1 MLLSVTLCYRVLLC
15 VTLYYLVLP
24 CVTFCYPML
33 SLVTLCC
40 RVLPRVTLC
49 YPVLPIV
56 TLGYPVLPCVTL
68 FPYVTLCYPVLPF
81 VTLCYPVL
89 LFVTLWVV
97 TETWLARQD
106 HRFTP
111 VGSCPRQ
118 KSSDLRPNHLF
129 TKFKRKVLTC
139 LRTKAIVNCNHNAFM
154 RWLEK
159 TFICNR
165 RCDVA
170 WQLSRIKTW
179 NTCLE
184 EVSPNILKETAKYRL
199 FFFTLW
205 LGFYPSFMFKS
216 CKTETVN
223 RNRRLFPHD
232 HGHSVSTASKKLS
245 MGVARIFP

>member
-1 MLLSVTLCYRVLLC
+1 MLPFVTLWYPLL
-15 VTLYYLVLP
+15 P
-24 CVTFCYPML
+24 
-33 SLVTLCC
+33 LVTLCS
-40 RVLPRVTLC
+40 RVLPH
-49 YPVLPIV
+49 
-56 TLGYPVLPCVTL
+56 
-68 FPYVTLCYPVLPF
+68 VTLCYPVLPF